1 MNYLTATILA
11 LATLWGA
18 ALFWE
23 IYTTLKLEKT
33 LIATGKMTK
42 AKLREAYRAYK
53 EECKVYQL
61 GGAPYKEFLQN
72 YSKIHIKD

>member
-11 LATLWGA
+11 LAILWGA

-23 IYTTLKLEKT
+23 VYTTLKLEKK
-33 LIATGKMTK
+33 LVATGRITK
-42 AKLREAYRAYK
+42 DELRETYRAYK
-53 EECKVYQL
+53 EECKVYKL

-72 YSKIHIKD
+72 YSKIHIKG

>member
-11 LATLWGA
+11 LAILWGA

-23 IYTTLKLEKT
+23 IYTTIRLEKT
-33 LIATGKMTK
+33 LIATGKITK
-42 AKLREAYRAYK
+42 AELLEAYRAYK

-61 GGAPYKEFLQN
+61 GGTPYKEFLQN
-72 YSKIHIKD
+72 YSKIYIKG